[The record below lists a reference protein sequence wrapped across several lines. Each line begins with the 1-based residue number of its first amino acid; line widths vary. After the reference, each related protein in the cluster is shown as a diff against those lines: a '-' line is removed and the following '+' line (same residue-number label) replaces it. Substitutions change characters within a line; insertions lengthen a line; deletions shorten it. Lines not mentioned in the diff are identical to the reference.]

1 MIRQARDRKPDDPFA
16 RALRR
21 SHGEPEAEG
30 TRAAAAFALVA
41 EKVHQPHR
49 QLTRIM
55 ETAEEISK
63 VTAESTKSS
72 PTGENMASQQDRDAR
87 QDQGSRTEAARFSV
101 LDRSRTREGHTDAEA
116 LRDTVRL
123 ARELEGLGYHR
134 FWVSE
139 HHGVPGVAG
148 SAPTVLAAAVAAAT
162 RTIRVGTGGVML
174 PNHQPLVVAEQ
185 FGVLESLFP
194 GRIDMGLGRSVGFT
208 DGVRKAL
215 GRDKGVAEDFAG
227 QLEELL
233 GWFRGTSPTGV
244 HARPS
249 EGLTVPPFVLA
260 MGEGATIA
268 ARAGLP
274 MVIGDLRNR
283 EKMRRGIDHYRARFR
298 PSPWAPEPY
307 VVVSGTIAVAAT
319 PQEARRL
326 LVPEAWSMAY
336 SRTHGTFPPL
346 PPAERVEALTMS
358 AKERGLYESG
368 LAGHLAGTEEQVA
381 HELATLLKETGAQEV
396 LVTTSTY
403 DREALLDSYRRLAR
417 IITGVP
423 LA

>member
-1 MIRQARDRKPDDPFA
+1 M
-16 RALRR
+16 
-21 SHGEPEAEG
+21 
-30 TRAAAAFALVA
+30 
-41 EKVHQPHR
+41 
-49 QLTRIM
+49 
-55 ETAEEISK
+55 
-63 VTAESTKSS
+63 SS
-72 PTGENMASQQDRDAR
+72 VIAQT
-87 QDQGSRTEAARFSV
+87 RFSV

-116 LRDTVRL
+116 LRDTVGL
-123 ARELEGLGYHR
+123 AQELEALGYHR
-134 FWVSE
+134 VWVSE

-148 SAPTVLAAAVAAAT
+148 SAPTVLAAAVAGAT
-162 RTIRVGTGGVML
+162 RSIRVGTGGVML

-208 DGVRKAL
+208 GGVRKAL
-215 GRDKGVAEDFAG
+215 GRDKDDAEDFEA
-227 QLEELL
+227 QLHGLL

-244 HARPS
+244 HARPA

-260 MGEGATIA
+260 MGEGAAIA

-283 EKMRRGIDHYRARFR
+283 EKMQRGIDHYRTHFR
-298 PSPWAPEPY
+298 PSPWAGEPY
-307 VVVSGTIAVAAT
+307 VVISGTVAVAAT

-346 PPAERVEALTMS
+346 PPAERVEDLAMTD
-358 AKERGLYESG
+358 KERGFYESG
-368 LAGHLAGTEEQVA
+368 LAGHVAGTEEQVA
-381 HELATLLKETGAQEV
+381 HELETVLKETGAQEV

-403 DREALLDSYRRLAR
+403 DRRALLDSYRRLAR
-417 IITGVP
+417 
-423 LA
+423 LW